1 MRRELPVLAHALRT
15 LANVRVRNQ
24 ATLGGHLA
32 HADPHM
38 DLPPLLTALDAEVVI
53 AGRHGERVIPVAQL
67 ITGYMETAL
76 AGAELITAVRIPLDA
91 PQSPAGPQE
100 WHQASERARGERTP
114 SAHHAY
120 LKVTSRSA
128 DDWPSLGVAVSLR
141 VMQGKIERA
150 GIVIGAAVDRPT
162 HLQSAESVLR
172 GAAVSEQVIA
182 RAAESAAAEAKPIA
196 DQHGSAAYK
205 KQLVRVYTARALR
218 QALDLPL
225 YGSPT

>member
-1 MRRELPVLAHALRT
+1 
-15 LANVRVRNQ
+15 
-24 ATLGGHLA
+24 
-32 HADPHM
+32 
-38 DLPPLLTALDAEVVI
+38 
-53 AGRHGERVIPVAQL
+53 
-67 ITGYMETAL
+67 METAL
-76 AGAELITAVRIPLDA
+76 AAGELITAVRIPLDT
-91 PQSPAGPQE
+91 PQSSSEQQE
-100 WHQASERARGERTP
+100 LRGAPERLQEASAT

-150 GIVIGAAVDRPT
+150 YIVIGAAVDRPT

-218 QALDLPL
+218 QALDLPR